1 VRVIAAKSFALNLPG
16 AGEMSLRYEKAVFRL
31 ALERVGVGGRG
42 FHRCKEEVEV
52 LGNYWPE
59 EEEEEEEE
67 EAGGEGKNGNGS
79 LREIRCDGWGF
90 VIEGWKQEKSFEG
103 LMLNSMDLGDEDA
116 RELEQLL
123 AVVG

>member
-1 VRVIAAKSFALNLPG
+1 
-16 AGEMSLRYEKAVFRL
+16 VFQL
-31 ALERVGVGGRG
+31 ALEKVGVGGKGVHKCR
-42 FHRCKEEVEV
+42 EEVEV

-59 EEEEEEEE
+59 EEDEEE
-67 EAGGEGKNGNGS
+67 EAGGEEKNRNGS

-123 AVVG
+123 AAVG